1 MSRLGRKSSVVLLGL
16 LGAGLL
22 IASGGREWI
31 TGTVSDAVLG
41 ASEVAAKGTE
51 AAPGIVAVA
60 VVSLAAVIATVTSAG
75 VVRRLTRALLL
86 GAAMGAVGLAV
97 RSVLSADTVLG
108 SVSAKAVGRTGSLE
122 THASVT
128 AWPWLALLGGLLLLL
143 ATAGAALGSREW
155 ASLGSRYDSPTEAGP
170 RGERTG
176 TDWDRLSAGEDP
188 TDDGGDDTP
197 PHESGGPAAR

>member
-1 MSRLGRKSSVVLLGL
+1 MSRLARKSSVVILGL
-16 LGAGLL
+16 LGSGLL

-41 ASEVAAKGTE
+41 ASRVVAKGTE
-51 AAPGIVAVA
+51 AAPGIVALALVA
-60 VVSLAAVIATVTSAG
+60 LAAVIATVTSGG
-75 VVRRLTRALLL
+75 VVRRITRVLL
-86 GAAMGAVGLAV
+86 GAAALGAMAFAIRAV
-97 RSVLSADTVLG
+97 VSADSVLG

-155 ASLGSRYDSPTEAGP
+155 TSLGSRYDSPTEAGP

-176 TDWDRLSAGEDP
+176 SDWDRLSAGEDP
-188 TDDGGDDTP
+188 TEDSADDTP
-197 PHESGGPAAR
+197 PHGSGGPAAR